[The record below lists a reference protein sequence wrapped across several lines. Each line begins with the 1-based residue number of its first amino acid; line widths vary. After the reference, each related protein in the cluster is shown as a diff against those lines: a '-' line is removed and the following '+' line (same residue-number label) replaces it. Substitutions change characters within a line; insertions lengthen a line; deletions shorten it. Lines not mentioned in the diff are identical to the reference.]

1 MGQACC
7 GSCGSP
13 FIPNLRLNP
22 PAVPPGWGG
31 AKGGGGGDGKGKGKG
46 KGWGQAQGTG
56 FGVVGTKGWA
66 AGKGQQVSPQ
76 AYLGVP
82 PGNFGN
88 FGGKGGGGFGQGVG
102 PVQASLAQGF
112 FGSSKR
118 RRNAAVRVARE
129 DAAAAELAAYSD
141 AESMADIPVGVDSAK
156 CFLASKHHG
165 RVARDLKATNP
176 DASRQC
182 EATQRMLSQCGQARL
197 PPAQRV
203 ATLQRQYQAR
213 LDELDRLVAQQENIT
228 ARLSAAQDEAAELS
242 TQLESA
248 RTAVLATTP
257 ASAAGGDG
265 AAILH
270 QAHQFLASLPPTD
283 GASMQAMQAL
293 FQVFQQHFSGQALA
307 GPAPHGAEAPGP
319 QSPAAA
325 PLPAATTALAP
336 MANGSEHFP
345 AEWFPVPESP
355 GVGSGSAPPPLG
367 PPVGGPPTAV
377 PPALPRGRAAGSSM
391 ASARP
396 SSEEATVTRSGRSRS
411 APRSLED
418 VRAFVAKGRS
428 FLSQTKKYFPDE
440 AERVGLDV

>member
-213 LDELDRLVAQQENIT
+213 LDELDRLVAQQEDIT

-293 FQVFQQHFSGQALA
+293 FQVFQQHFRDRHWRDLPHVGQRRRGPSPLLLLPSLLLPLPLRLRRMGRSISQRSGFRFRNPQGWGVGLPRHHWAPLLGGLPLQFLLPIRGEGRR
-307 GPAPHGAEAPGP
+307 GPALLRRGHLPRRRLLPGAVDLG
-319 QSPAAA
+319 
-325 PLPAATTALAP
+325 LPLAP
-336 MANGSEHFP
+336 WKMS
-345 AEWFPVPESP
+345 VRLSP
-355 GVGSGSAPPPLG
+355 RAGV
-367 PPVGGPPTAV
+367 
-377 PPALPRGRAAGSSM
+377 
-391 ASARP
+391 
-396 SSEEATVTRSGRSRS
+396 
-411 APRSLED
+411 
-418 VRAFVAKGRS
+418 F
-428 FLSQTKKYFPDE
+428 
-440 AERVGLDV
+440 